1 MTIRPRHALAFAL
14 GSASLLLLS
23 ACGSSDGS
31 GAETDGTLQY
41 VPTTS
46 YALKAPETTTTTL
59 APDGATTPG
68 GGTSPGEQSYTI
80 KANDNLS
87 KIANLFDV
95 EMELICSYNGW
106 SECISPPHLLL
117 PGDTILIPPNAAV
130 PAAASTD
137 TGSADSG
144 STDTDSDT
152 ASTDTDTDTDT
163 GEASTEAGVGCSHT
177 IVENDNPSRVANQ
190 YDITVDELSNANLNN
205 PAYSNFLIGSSL
217 NIPANGSC

>member
-1 MTIRPRHALAFAL
+1 MTTRPRRALAIAL

-23 ACGSSDGS
+23 ACGGSDGS

-46 YALKAPETTTTTL
+46 YALKAPATTTTTL
-59 APDGATTPG
+59 APADGSTTPA

-106 SECISPPHLLL
+106 SECVSPPHLLL

-130 PAAASTD
+130 PTAASTD
-137 TGSADSG
+137 TGSTDTG
-144 STDTDSDT
+144 STDTG
-152 ASTDTDTDTDT
+152 STETDT
-163 GEASTEAGVGCSHT
+163 GSEQSAVEVASTEEGVGCSHT
-177 IVENDNPSRVANQ
+177 IVEGDNPGRVANQ

>member
-1 MTIRPRHALAFAL
+1 MTTRPRHALASAL
-14 GSASLLLLS
+14 GCAALLLLS

-46 YALKAPETTTTTL
+46 YELKAPATTTTTV
-59 APDGATTPG
+59 APADGVTPP
-68 GGTSPGEQSYTI
+68 GGTSPGEQSYTV
-80 KANDNLS
+80 KSGDGLFA
-87 KIANLFDV
+87 IANLFDV

-106 SECISPPHLLL
+106 TECGGDKLLL

-130 PAAASTD
+130 PSATPTQTGSTD
-137 TGSADSG
+137 TGS
-144 STDTDSDT
+144 
-152 ASTDTDTDTDT
+152 TDT
-163 GEASTEAGVGCSHT
+163 GETETETGSTEEPETEEGVGCSHT
-177 IVENDNPSRVANQ
+177 IVAGDNPGRVANQ

-205 PAYSNFLIGSSL
+205 PAYTNFLIGSSL

>member
-1 MTIRPRHALAFAL
+1 MTIRPRHALVFAL

-23 ACGSSDGS
+23 ACGAADGS

-46 YALKAPETTTTTL
+46 YALKAPVTTTTTL
-59 APDGATTPG
+59 APADGATTPA

-137 TGSADSG
+137 TGTA
-144 STDTDSDT
+144 DT
-152 ASTDTDTDTDT
+152 AATDTDT
-163 GEASTEAGVGCSHT
+163 GSTDTETDTASTEEASTEEGVGCSHT
-177 IVENDNPSRVANQ
+177 IVEGDNPSRVANQ
-190 YDITVDELSNANLNN
+190 YDITVDELSNANVNN
-205 PAYSNFLIGSSL
+205 PAYTNFLIGSSL
-217 NIPANGSC
+217 NIPPNGSC